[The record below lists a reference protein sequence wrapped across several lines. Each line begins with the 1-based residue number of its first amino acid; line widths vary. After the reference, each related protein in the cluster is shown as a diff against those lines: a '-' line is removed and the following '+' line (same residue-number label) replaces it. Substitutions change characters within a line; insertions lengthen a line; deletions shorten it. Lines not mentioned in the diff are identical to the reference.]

1 MRGFLAAWVVV
12 GSVQLA
18 AAEPAK
24 KVAPKKPVVMMTAKA
39 SAKADWS
46 ATPAKLEPG
55 TPKLLQTQGM
65 TAYKAGNYSAAV
77 KKFSAAM
84 QATDRTPSPE
94 LIYQAAQAY
103 RLKCECAKA
112 LELYTQY
119 LDVAPNGSA
128 APVCRW
134 YVERLSDTP

>member
-1 MRGFLAAWVVV
+1 MRRLLTVAVVV

-18 AAEPAK
+18 GAGPAR
-24 KVAPKKPVVMMTAKA
+24 KPVAKAKPAVMTAKA
-39 SAKADWS
+39 KVDWN

-55 TPKLLQTQGM
+55 KPRLLQSQGM

-94 LIYQAAQAY
+94 LIYQSAQAY
-103 RLKCECAKA
+103 RLKGERAKA
-112 LELYTQY
+112 LELYMQY
-119 LDVAPNGSA
+119 LEVAPNGSA

>member
-1 MRGFLAAWVVV
+1 MRRLLTVAVVV
-12 GSVQLA
+12 SSVGLA
-18 AAEPAK
+18 MAEPATK
-24 KVAPKKPVVMMTAKA
+24 KAAPPKAKPVVMLK
-39 SAKADWS
+39 AKADWS
-46 ATPAKLEPG
+46 AAPREPG
-55 TPKLLQTQGM
+55 TPRLLQTQGM
-65 TAYKAGNYSAAV
+65 TAYKAGNYSAAE

-103 RLKCECAKA
+103 RLKGERAKA

-119 LDVAPNGSA
+119 LEVAPNGSA

>member
-1 MRGFLAAWVVV
+1 MRRLLMVAVVV
-12 GSVQLA
+12 GSIGPA
-18 AAEPAK
+18 MAEPATK
-24 KVAPKKPVVMMTAKA
+24 KAARKA
-39 SAKADWS
+39 SSTRPVAMKAKADWS
-46 ATPAKLEPG
+46 ATPAKLETG
-55 TPKLLQTQGM
+55 TPKLLHTQGM
-65 TAYKAGNYSAAV
+65 SAYKAGNYSAAV

-103 RLKCECAKA
+103 RLKGERAKA

-119 LDVAPNGSA
+119 LEVAPSGSA